1 MPYFRVVLDVAIA
14 FTQSG
19 EQRLR
24 WQNAVNKDYLY
35 NVKRVFLTSH
45 MPQFG

>member
-1 MPYFRVVLDVAIA
+1 MPSFRVVLDVAIA

-24 WQNAVNKDYLY
+24 WQNAVNKDSSY
-35 NVKRVFLTSH
+35 NVKNTLLTSH
-45 MPQFG
+45 KPQFG